1 MTRVSFSALSATARA
16 AALFDEGTFDALF
29 GTAADEP
36 LLIGRGRIDGRPALA
51 AFSDGA
57 IKGGTFGPHEA
68 GLLARLVEHADTDA
82 APRAILVL
90 GLDTGGVRV
99 QDGPEA
105 LAALSAVAVSLA
117 RLSLRGV
124 RAISIISGKRG
135 CFGAPSVMAALPE
148 RVAMTAD
155 CNWGLTGPLLIG
167 GVRSEP
173 EQEGREGYAATSA
186 ASRKRNGD
194 AHVVLDDDAAAVRAE
209 LRRFVSSPAPAEA
222 SLSEQIAAGAKL
234 SARLRARLRRSKAY
248 SVPTPAKRHRDLL
261 RYSFRG
267 QWQPRGKLERSGL
280 VEAALGTLAGRPA
293 LGLIIGPER
302 LEGSGVGI
310 EEVALITKMIRKV
323 DAQSGAKA
331 TILVFLFCQG
341 HVVDVAQERFGLP
354 RALAACL
361 RTMVAARMRGHSIIT
376 VLGGGTYGAA
386 YLALAAPS
394 HRVLA
399 MRGTSVAPMA
409 PEVLRAFQTLRGR
422 KAGQEP
428 EAQLA
433 ELIPEIRIVE
443 SVIRLPR
450 ALREEMSSL
459 LEEVGTDN
467 RAQ

>member
-1 MTRVSFSALSATARA
+1 
-16 AALFDEGTFDALF
+16 
-29 GTAADEP
+29 
-36 LLIGRGRIDGRPALA
+36 
-51 AFSDGA
+51 
-57 IKGGTFGPHEA
+57 
-68 GLLARLVEHADTDA
+68 
-82 APRAILVL
+82 
-90 GLDTGGVRV
+90 
-99 QDGPEA
+99 
-105 LAALSAVAVSLA
+105 
-117 RLSLRGV
+117 
-124 RAISIISGKRG
+124 
-135 CFGAPSVMAALPE
+135 
-148 RVAMTAD
+148 MTAD

-194 AHVVLDDDAAAVRAE
+194 AHVVLDDDVEAVRAE
-209 LRRFVSSPAPAEA
+209 LRRFVGSPAPAA
-222 SLSEQIAAGAKL
+222 CSLTEHIGNGAKL
-234 SARLRARLRRSKAY
+234 TARLRQRLRRSKAY
-248 SVPTPAKRHRDLL
+248 HPPEVPKRQRDLL

-267 QWQPRGKLERSGL
+267 QWQPTGKLERSGL

-293 LGLIIGPER
+293 LSLIIGPER
-302 LEGSGVGI
+302 IDGVGVGI
-310 EEVALITKMIRKV
+310 EEAALVTKMIRQ
-323 DAQSGAKA
+323 AAELPGPKA

-354 RALAACL
+354 RALAECL
-361 RTMVAARMRGHSIIT
+361 RTMVAARMDGHSIVT

-399 MRGTSVAPMA
+399 MRGTSIAPMA
-409 PEVLRAFQTLRGR
+409 PDVLRAFQSLRGK

-450 ALREEMSSL
+450 VLREEIFTL
-459 LEEVGTDN
+459 LDGADA
-467 RAQ
+467 RR